1 MDSDRTAPAETRRC
15 SERGQASVELV
26 AVVPALVV
34 CALITGHLLTAGW
47 ALWSAANSA
56 RAGARAELV
65 GGDGIGAAR
74 RALPASMRPGARV
87 RAGERTRVAVRV
99 PALLPGIR
107 LGRLSAS
114 ARLDAGGG

>member
-15 SERGQASVELV
+15 SQRGQASVELV

-34 CALITGHLLTAGW
+34 CALIAAHLLTAGW

-65 GGDGIGAAR
+65 GGDGKGAAR
-74 RALPASMRPGARV
+74 RAPPASMRPGA
-87 RAGERTRVAVRV
+87 RVAVRV
-99 PALLPGIR
+99 PALLPGAR

-114 ARLDAGGG
+114 ARLDSGGG